1 MDWALIKTISVNYVC
16 NTFGSNLITVLSV
29 LSVLSL
35 TGTFQG
41 IMGAAI
47 SELSLLKGTI
57 SLTHLLNGHI
67 ERII

>member
-16 NTFGSNLITVLSV
+16 NTFGSNLITISV